1 MKYLSSFLEP
11 LIKLFLI
18 KSNKDKYRVAQ
29 RVLSFQKKTK
39 LTVMNKHSKLLNNQS
54 VHPSLSAGGGG
65 GG

>member
-54 VHPSLSAGGGG
+54 VHPSLSSGGGG